1 MRKLKNGDVVYITG
15 NVVIRRSNGKLERL
29 HGSKATI
36 ISAGRDSYVCD
47 VGIGKPVALPK
58 KNLLAA

>member
-1 MRKLKNGDVVYITG
+1 MRKWKNGDVAYITG
-15 NVVIRRSNGKLERL
+15 NVIIRRSNGKLERL
-29 HGSKATI
+29 HGSKAKI
-36 ISAGRDSYVCD
+36 LSAGKHSCVCD

>member
-15 NVVIRRSNGKLERL
+15 NVIIRRSNGKLERL

-36 ISAGRDSYVCD
+36 LSAGKDSYMCD
-47 VGIGKPVALPK
+47 VGIGKPVALPE
-58 KNLLAA
+58 KNLQAA